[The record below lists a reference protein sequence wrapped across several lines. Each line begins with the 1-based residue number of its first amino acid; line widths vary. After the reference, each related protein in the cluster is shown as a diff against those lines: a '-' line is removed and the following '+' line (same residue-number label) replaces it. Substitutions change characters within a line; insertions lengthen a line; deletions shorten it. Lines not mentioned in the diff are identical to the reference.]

1 MPLGKP
7 LPLGEHHFM
16 AANKGKFNQF
26 VRDMLPGYGDVA
38 GAYGAAPAPAPAPA
52 PVRSWRDRKAGKGN
66 SKKSKKSSKKERGGQ
81 GGRSYQNPALRR
93 NDSTAPSS
101 RRGRQETF
109 DDSSSDDGSDDVF
122 SGRRGAPA
130 SAGAL
135 DATRKVQCMTPAKTS
150 SPALRARRLSRTQEK
165 ALASAARRMSPRVRK
180 SRGMHPQ
187 LRGAAIWIAL
197 WLIYMM
203 RASGDLSQPAL
214 MPHEEEMLRTQSLQQ
229 SGAVHLDSLPAS
241 QTRDLLRALSRETST
256 MQKVLVLRYA
266 RVRELTNL
274 WRAGDVAAVVAALS
288 AQPAE
293 SGEQAQPDPAADA
306 LLADFLNSIES
317 RSVSRNS
324 LGVATHLLPLATR
337 LLGSRFEDHV
347 LAGLHALDL
356 LTKALVEDASLTG
369 GDAGLTPSDASKA
382 LFCYNLIARARHGV
396 NDLTDSKHDQAVVHR
411 ARRILEALD
420 ELLRIE

>member
-180 SRGMHPQ
+180 SR
-187 LRGAAIWIAL
+187 
-197 WLIYMM
+197 
-203 RASGDLSQPAL
+203 GDLSQPAL